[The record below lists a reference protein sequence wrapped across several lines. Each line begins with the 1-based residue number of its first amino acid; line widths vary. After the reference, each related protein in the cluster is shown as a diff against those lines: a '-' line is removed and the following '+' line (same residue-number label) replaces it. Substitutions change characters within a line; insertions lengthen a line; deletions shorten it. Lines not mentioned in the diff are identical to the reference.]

1 MTDTERAK
9 SFKEQGNQY
18 FKNKDYNK
26 ALEFYSKAI
35 DLNPMDP
42 AYYGNRAAC
51 YFAMHKYQK
60 CIDDSND
67 AINIDNK
74 FVKGWSRKG
83 RSEFYLGRFNEA
95 KKSLQKAKEL
105 DPNDSSIRN
114 DLNNLSHVERLY
126 QQAESSYESKD
137 FHKAL
142 ESYKQAL
149 MSCPELVPGKIKAI
163 ETLSKT
169 GDTKTAIELCNR
181 YGPELS
187 DNVDFL
193 YAKGLALCSHG
204 QIEAGKRVWIEA
216 MKLDPDNA
224 KCRNAIK
231 IVNRQE
237 EFKEKGNAAFKANR
251 NEEAVKH
258 YTAGIDLD
266 PYNKTLS
273 ATLYAN
279 RAACYL
285 KLKQFAEAVADC
297 NKALQL
303 NDGYAKAY
311 LRRGEAKMEMGE
323 YDEAIRDFNRTD
335 QLDPKLGARERMRVA
350 NQEAKRAAKKDYY
363 KVLGVEKTA
372 KDDEIKKAYRK
383 LALKWHP
390 DKNSQTEEKKL
401 EAEKKFKDINEAYSV
416 LSDPEKKRKYDLGG
430 DDEMMGGGGA
440 PPGYEGYESNIDPNI
455 IFQTFFGGKDPFSSF
470 GFGGGDE
477 GMGGFGGFGGMGGR
491 GGRGGRGGMG
501 GMPGGMFFTQKTS
514 GGQPGQG
521 GKQNF
526 TFNFGSKRN

>member
-1 MTDTERAK
+1 
-9 SFKEQGNQY
+9 
-18 FKNKDYNK
+18 
-26 ALEFYSKAI
+26 
-35 DLNPMDP
+35 
-42 AYYGNRAAC
+42 
-51 YFAMHKYQK
+51 
-60 CIDDSND
+60 
-67 AINIDNK
+67 
-74 FVKGWSRKG
+74 
-83 RSEFYLGRFNEA
+83 
-95 KKSLQKAKEL
+95 
-105 DPNDSSIRN
+105 
-114 DLNNLSHVERLY
+114 
-126 QQAESSYESKD
+126 
-137 FHKAL
+137 
-142 ESYKQAL
+142 
-149 MSCPELVPGKIKAI
+149 
-163 ETLSKT
+163 
-169 GDTKTAIELCNR
+169 
-181 YGPELS
+181 
-187 DNVDFL
+187 
-193 YAKGLALCSHG
+193 
-204 QIEAGKRVWIEA
+204 

-491 GGRGGRGGMG
+491 GGRGGMGGMG
-501 GMPGGMFFTQKTS
+501 GMPGGMFFTQKTT